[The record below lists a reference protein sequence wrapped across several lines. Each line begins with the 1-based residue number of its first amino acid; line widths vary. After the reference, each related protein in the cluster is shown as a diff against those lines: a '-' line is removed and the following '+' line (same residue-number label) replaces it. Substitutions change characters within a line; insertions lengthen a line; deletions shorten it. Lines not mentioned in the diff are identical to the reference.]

1 MAPHLA
7 PPRRAWGEG
16 EAGRGGGRGYEG
28 TEGWNRAMMVVGDEY
43 ISVAKKSQMIQVYLC
58 ETFLV
63 VKDV

>member
-1 MAPHLA
+1 
-7 PPRRAWGEG
+7 
-16 EAGRGGGRGYEG
+16 
-28 TEGWNRAMMVVGDEY
+28 MMVVGDEY